1 MDKNGDFW
9 TTYPPHLVHVVIE
22 RPHRRNQLEQEL
34 SEKKALVTKRET
46 NVKTVSQELIKVID
60 VLSGISEQI
69 STLLAHYHVS
79 NTYLVEK
86 FHLAYQ
92 VNTKLYQT

>member
-1 MDKNGDFW
+1 MDG
-9 TTYPPHLVHVVIE
+9 PI
-22 RPHRRNQLEQEL
+22 RRNQLEQEL

-69 STLLAHYHVS
+69 STLLAYYHVL
-79 NTYLVEK
+79 NKK

-92 VNTKLYQT
+92 VKTVAD

>member
-1 MDKNGDFW
+1 MDG
-9 TTYPPHLVHVVIE
+9 PI
-22 RPHRRNQLEQEL
+22 RRNQLEQEL

-69 STLLAHYHVS
+69 STLLAHYHVICS
-79 NTYLVEK
+79 WNIPSRLSGKY
-86 FHLAYQ
+86 
-92 VNTKLYQT
+92 

>member
-1 MDKNGDFW
+1 MTEDLKRRDAA
-9 TTYPPHLVHVVIE
+9 YDDLVN
-22 RPHRRNQLEQEL
+22 RRNQLEQEL

-69 STLLAHYHVS
+69 CTLLAHYHVICS
-79 NTYLVEK
+79 
-86 FHLAYQ
+86 
-92 VNTKLYQT
+92 